1 MIILIKSLSSAINHN
16 TQKRMND
23 EKKRNFQK
31 RMHALREKYCQQLPG
46 KYDEIE
52 KSWKEYQTDLNNPA
66 FIETFF
72 RLIHTLKGTAATF
85 GFVKQADICFEIQQL
100 LFVAK
105 TEQSALSTNA
115 ITQIQQQ
122 LEELKLNINAPA
134 ENTPD

>member
-1 MIILIKSLSSAINHN
+1 MIILIKSLFSAVNNNI
-16 TQKRMND
+16 QKRMND
-23 EKKRNFQK
+23 EKKHQFQK
-31 RMHALREKYCQQLPG
+31 RMQALREKYCLQLPG

-66 FIETFF
+66 FIEIFF

-105 TEQSALSTNA
+105 TEQSALSANA

-122 LEELKLNINAPA
+122 LNELKINIS
-134 ENTPD
+134 TPPQDIPE

>member
-1 MIILIKSLSSAINHN
+1 MIILIKSLFSAINHN
-16 TQKRMND
+16 IQKCMND
-23 EKKRNFQK
+23 EKKLNFQK
-31 RMHALREKYCQQLPG
+31 RMQELRKKYCLQLPG

-52 KSWKEYQTDLNNPA
+52 KSWKEYLTDLNNPA
-66 FIETFF
+66 FIEIFF

-105 TEQSALSTNA
+105 TEQSALSANA

-122 LEELKLNINAPA
+122 LNELKINIS
-134 ENTPD
+134 TPPQDIPE